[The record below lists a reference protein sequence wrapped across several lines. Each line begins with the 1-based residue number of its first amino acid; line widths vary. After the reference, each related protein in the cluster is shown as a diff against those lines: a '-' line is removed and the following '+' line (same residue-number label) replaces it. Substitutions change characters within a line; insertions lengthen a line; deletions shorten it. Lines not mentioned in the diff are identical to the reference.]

1 MMKKFTSFLLIAA
14 LLAFMFSFSVTVFA
28 DYETDGG
35 YEEIQ
40 IYGSESDGDYAKNEK
55 SVKIFDLKNLLISLA
70 VGALIGF
77 IVVSVMKSKLKSV
90 HRRDTASNYA
100 LSLNPVIEKSD
111 DTYLSTDTYTTPKA
125 KPPEQ

>member
-55 SVKIFDLKNLLISLA
+55 SVKIFDLKRELGYCRNTILCPFSLSA
-70 VGALIGF
+70 FGDG
-77 IVVSVMKSKLKSV
+77 
-90 HRRDTASNYA
+90 
-100 LSLNPVIEKSD
+100 
-111 DTYLSTDTYTTPKA
+111 
-125 KPPEQ
+125 